1 MSKIADALKK
11 NDRKNNKGIFKSYSV
26 KDINYNFLVVLIT
39 IVCIAVMANLWF
51 INSKKLKAKKKFNY
65 PPIAQLE
72 ANLNDKIRLLNKKV
86 HDDVEEELNLLLA
99 QNRLD
104 ELYEKAKSSNN
115 LKYQG
120 IYFFKKNDYENSEKL
135 FRRLIADN
143 KADDEMISYLSAIYL
158 NKNRYDYALNVLNL
172 SKSDS
177 PSIEYDRAVI
187 YEKSG
192 DIENAV
198 KYYDKCLKGL
208 TDPLLLYKI
217 KIKLFILKNLLV
229 KNS

>member
-11 NDRKNNKGIFKSYSV
+11 NDEKNNKGIFKSYSD
-26 KDINYNFLVVLIT
+26 KNINYNFIVGLVTLIF
-39 IVCIAVMANLWF
+39 IVVIVSLWF
-51 INSKKLKAKKKFNY
+51 ANNKKLAVKKKFDY
-65 PPIAQLE
+65 PPVAQLE
-72 ANLNDKIRLLNKKV
+72 ANLNNKIRLLDRKV
-86 HDDVEEELNLLLA
+86 QNDVEGELNLLLA
-99 QNRLD
+99 QNKLD
-104 ELYEKAKSSNN
+104 ELYEKAKSANS

-120 IYFFKKNDYENSEKL
+120 VYFFKKNDYENAKKL

-143 KADDEMISYLSAIYL
+143 KADDEVISYLSAIYL
-158 NKNRYDYALNVLNL
+158 NKNHYDYALNVLNL

-177 PSIEYDRAVI
+177 SSLEYDRAVI

-198 KYYDKCLKGL
+198 KYYDRCLKGL

-217 KIKLFILKNLLV
+217 KIKMFILKNLLV
-229 KNS
+229 KSS

>member
-11 NDRKNNKGIFKSYSV
+11 NDRKNNKGIFKSYSD
-26 KDINYNFLVVLIT
+26 KNINYNFLIALIT
-39 IVCIAVMANLWF
+39 VVFMAAMVSLWF
-51 INSKKLKAKKKFNY
+51 RNNKKLIANKKFDY
-65 PPIAQLE
+65 PPVAQLE
-72 ANLNDKIRLLNKKV
+72 ANLNNKIRLLNKKV
-86 HDDVEEELNLLLA
+86 HDDVEEELNLLLV
-99 QNRLD
+99 QNKLD
-104 ELYEKAKSSNN
+104 KLYEKAKSVNN

-135 FRRLIADN
+135 FRKLIADN
-143 KADDEMISYLSAIYL
+143 KADDVVISYLSAIYL

-177 PSIEYDRAVI
+177 SSLEYDRAVI

-198 KYYDKCLKGL
+198 KYYNECLKGL